1 MLARVAAVGVA
12 AAAAGA
18 TAQSLRKLR
27 ADRQRYALIRGAAL
41 IADAGGTTAEVVE
54 RVRALLVPAFA
65 DACEIQLGEDEPHPG
80 ATLVVPLRSRG
91 RTIGSMALSGPT
103 PEDHEFA

>member
-1 MLARVAAVGVA
+1 MLGRAALATGLGAMFGVA
-12 AAAAGA
+12 AAAAGV
-18 TAQSLRKLR
+18 TAQSLRKRR

-65 DACEIQLGEDEPHPG
+65 DTCEIQLGDGEHHPG
-80 ATLVVPLRSRG
+80 ATLVVPLAHGGGRSAAWR
-91 RTIGSMALSGPT
+91 
-103 PEDHEFA
+103 